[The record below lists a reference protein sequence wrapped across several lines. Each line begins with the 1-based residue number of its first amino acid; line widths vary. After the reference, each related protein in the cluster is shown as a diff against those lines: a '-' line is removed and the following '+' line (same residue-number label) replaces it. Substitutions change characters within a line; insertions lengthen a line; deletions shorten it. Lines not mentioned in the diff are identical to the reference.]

1 MESSSFCGLFLESK
15 QRASD
20 LLEVFDF
27 FFDDGA
33 VYFQRFGKAVDTE
46 VFLRVAIDEPAV
58 DRCLVAFQKPAA
70 FLAVCHKI
78 SFTTDGV
85 KLSSLF

>member
-1 MESSSFCGLFLESK
+1 MSK
-15 QRASD
+15 QCASD
-20 LLEVFDF
+20 LFEIFDF
-27 FFDDGA
+27 FFDDGS

-46 VFLRVAIDEPAV
+46 VFLRVAIDEPAI

-70 FLAVCHKI
+70 FLTVCHII
-78 SFTTDGV
+78 SFTTNEV